1 MPIDFSTEFGQKA
14 LRQLREEHVIWMTT
28 VGAETA
34 TPQPNVVWFT
44 YQDDDVI
51 VYTRP
56 GAERLT
62 NIAKNPRVS
71 LNFNTP
77 EDGEQMT
84 VFTGTAVIDPAIK
97 AVINN
102 PEYLEKYER
111 WMEYINM
118 TAQAYSDE
126 LNVPIRIKL
135 DKLRGW

>member
-1 MPIDFSTEFGQKA
+1 MSIDFTSEFGQKA
-14 LRQLREEHVIWMTT
+14 LRQLQDEHIIWMTT
-28 VGAETA
+28 VGAESG
-34 TPQPNVVWFT
+34 TPQPNVVWFL

-56 GAERLT
+56 NAARLT
-62 NIAKNPRVS
+62 NIMQNTRVS
-71 LNFNTP
+71 LNFNSP

-84 VFTGTAVIDPAIK
+84 ILTGDAVIDPAIK
-97 AVINN
+97 AVIHN

-111 WMEYINM
+111 WMEYIN
-118 TAQAYSDE
+118 TTPQAYSEE